1 MAKTGRSGSRRLL
14 VQALYQYQ
22 IAGHDQAYLRA
33 QYLNGKEAVRADKAY
48 FDELLGEVL
57 DSLASLDERIA
68 VWADR
73 PVEQID
79 PVERAV
85 LWLGVAELDNHPDVP
100 PKVVINEAIE
110 LCKTF
115 GSQDGYRYVNAVL
128 DRANKD
134 IQRN

>member
-22 IAGHDQAYLRA
+22 IAGHDQADLRA
-33 QYLNGKEAVRADKAY
+33 QYINGKEAVRVDKAY
-48 FDELLGEVL
+48 FDELLSEVL
-57 DSLASLDERIA
+57 NSLEALDERIA
-68 VWADR
+68 GWADR

-85 LWLGVAELDNHPDVP
+85 LWLGVAELEHHPDVP
-100 PKVVINEAIE
+100 PKVVVNEAIE

-128 DRANKD
+128 DKAIKD
-134 IQRN
+134 VRPT